1 MTVEALLLTLGLPAS
16 VALALIWVFQ
26 RQLIYL
32 PTQEVPPA
40 GAVLPGAQEVSF
52 ETEDGLQLAG
62 WFVAGEGS
70 GRRTG
75 MLVFDG
81 NAGNRA
87 FRAPLAAELARAGL
101 SVLLFDYRGYGG
113 NPGSPSEKGLL
124 ADARAARAYLA
135 SRAEV
140 DPALI
145 VYFGE
150 SLGTGVAVAL
160 AAESAASKPAALVL
174 QSPFTSM
181 TDIGR
186 THYPFLP
193 VRLLLRDR
201 YPILDRIGRVAA
213 PVLVI
218 AGERDEIVPAEQ
230 SRRVYEAAPEP
241 KRWLLIPHA
250 GHNDLRLLAGA
261 RFVQEVLGFLAE
273 HGATPDTPRDPAGR

>member
-1 MTVEALLLTLGLPAS
+1 MTMEQLLLSLVVLT
-16 VALALIWVFQ
+16 VAVLALIWVFQ
-26 RQLIYL
+26 RRLIYL
-32 PTQEVPPA
+32 PTQVVPPA

-52 ETEDGLQLAG
+52 ETESGLRLAG

-70 GRRTG
+70 GRRAAAV
-75 MLVFDG
+75 VFNG

-101 SVLLFDYRGYGG
+101 SVLLFDYRGFGG

-124 ADARAARAYLA
+124 ADGRAARAYLA
-135 SRAEV
+135 SREDV
-140 DPALI
+140 DDARI

-160 AAESAASKPAALVL
+160 AVESASGGPAVLVL

-181 TDIGR
+181 TDMGR
-186 THYPFLP
+186 LYYPFLP

-201 YPILDRIGRVAA
+201 YPVLDRIGRVAA

-218 AGERDEIVPAEQ
+218 AAERDEIVPVGQ

-241 KRWLLIPHA
+241 KRWLLIHRA
-250 GHNDLRLLAGA
+250 GHNDLRLVAGA
-261 RFVQEVLGFLAE
+261 RLVQQLLGFLAE
-273 HGATPDTPRDPAGR
+273 HSAVMDSPRAPGGR